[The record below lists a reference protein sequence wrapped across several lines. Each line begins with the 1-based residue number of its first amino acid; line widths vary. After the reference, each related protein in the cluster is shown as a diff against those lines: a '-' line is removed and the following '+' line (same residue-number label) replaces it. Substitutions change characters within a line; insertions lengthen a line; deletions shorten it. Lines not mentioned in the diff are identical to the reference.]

1 MFYSIQ
7 HFFEKDISNLVQI
20 KENFY
25 QNPREV
31 YEFIEGIHT
40 EVLKLGRNLVE
51 ETLEELDG
59 MLCTSGKRS
68 QKWNIENT
76 VRKSLLTTMGM
87 IEYKKTCFEEK
98 ESGRHRYLLDEVMGI
113 ESHARMTEDVEVK
126 ILEEAVETSYEKAGS
141 KAVRNEKIS
150 RQTVKNK
157 IEKLEIPIEREKKEK
172 KREVKYLYVEADE
185 AHVALQYKE
194 KRGDLKGKKYK
205 GCELAKV
212 VYVHEGGKK
221 RGKKAARKELKHVH
235 YFCGTYRGKERNEE
249 LWKEVEEYIGNTYE
263 VEKIE
268 KIYFQT
274 DGGSWMKR
282 GREIEK
288 SEFVL
293 DEFHLEKY
301 KKKALYGIEE
311 REKEEKQLEE
321 WLKEKKKRKLKEW
334 LKKRT
339 EGEEE
344 RIRKKREEGIGYLI
358 NNIEGAGNRLK
369 REEGVE
375 GSSTEGHVSFVLA
388 ERMSSR
394 PMGWSRKNVDQM
406 SKLRA
411 YVKNGGDMLSL
422 LRKQRKK
429 EEVLKEEVEEMLS
442 CSQMIHSERKN
453 KAGNGK
459 WIEAIQAQLS
469 PTIKMQYYF
478 HQHVWGL

>member
-1 MFYSIQ
+1 M
-7 HFFEKDISNLVQI
+7 
-20 KENFY
+20 
-25 QNPREV
+25 
-31 YEFIEGIHT
+31 
-40 EVLKLGRNLVE
+40 
-51 ETLEELDG
+51 
-59 MLCTSGKRS
+59 
-68 QKWNIENT
+68 
-76 VRKSLLTTMGM
+76 
-87 IEYKKTCFEEK
+87 
-98 ESGRHRYLLDEVMGI
+98 
-113 ESHARMTEDVEVK
+113 
-126 ILEEAVETSYEKAGS
+126 
-141 KAVRNEKIS
+141 
-150 RQTVKNK
+150 
-157 IEKLEIPIEREKKEK
+157 
-172 KREVKYLYVEADE
+172 
-185 AHVALQYKE
+185 
-194 KRGDLKGKKYK
+194 
-205 GCELAKV
+205 
-212 VYVHEGGKK
+212 
-221 RGKKAARKELKHVH
+221 
-235 YFCGTYRGKERNEE
+235 
-249 LWKEVEEYIGNTYE
+249 
-263 VEKIE
+263 E

-339 EGEEE
+339 EGE
-344 RIRKKREEGIGYLI
+344 
-358 NNIEGAGNRLK
+358 
-369 REEGVE
+369 E